1 MENITDVYSFIF
13 GAKHGKL
20 KSMGPDAVLRD
31 LARKSVEIGKPFPT
45 FEEVLDY
52 FYKGMVDTVRRN
64 RPEVVSDLRQSYE
77 RAVIYYDLVKTCKD
91 LYEEEG

>member
-1 MENITDVYSFIF
+1 MEKITDVYSWIF
-13 GAKHGKL
+13 GAKRGKL

-31 LARKSVEIGKPFPT
+31 IACKAVEIGNPFPT

-52 FYKGMVDTVRRN
+52 FYKGLVETVKQN
-64 RPEVVSDLRQSYE
+64 RPDIVSDLRQNYE

-91 LYEEEG
+91 LYGEEG

>member
-1 MENITDVYSFIF
+1 MEKITDVYSFIF
-13 GAKHGKL
+13 GAKRGKL
-20 KSMGPDAVLRD
+20 KSIGPDDVLRD
-31 LARKSVEIGKPFPT
+31 LAHKAVEIGKPFPT

-52 FYKGMVDTVRRN
+52 FYKGMVETVKRN
-64 RPEVVSDLRQSYE
+64 RPDVVSNLRQSYE

>member
-1 MENITDVYSFIF
+1 MGKITDVCSFII
-13 GAKHGKL
+13 GEKRGKL
-20 KSMGPDAVLRD
+20 KSMGPDDVLRD
-31 LARKSVEIGKPFPT
+31 IAHKAVEIGKPFPT

-52 FYKGMVDTVRRN
+52 FYKGMVETVKRTHPDT
-64 RPEVVSDLRQSYE
+64 VSDLRQSYE

>member
-1 MENITDVYSFIF
+1 MEKITDVYSWIF
-13 GAKHGKL
+13 GTNSGKL
-20 KSMGPDAVLRD
+20 KSMGPDVVLRD
-31 LARKSVEIGKPFPT
+31 LAHKSVEIGKPFPT

-52 FYKGMVDTVRRN
+52 FYKGMVETVKRN
-64 RPEVVSDLRQSYE
+64 RPDVVSDLRQSYE